1 MNKVYR
7 VIWSAA
13 YRSWIVANEF
23 AKGKQ
28 KSSSKSGIRPIQL
41 SKLTFLSKSFI
52 LLGLFSS
59 PLIFANNAIA
69 ACSAANASTFGQ
81 YLNDQTCSDITLT
94 GSINLSD
101 YQNGNA
107 YAISK
112 NIVGGQL
119 SSSSST
125 KFDFGS
131 RNNITISG
139 DYAINNGTSSS
150 SSIFARGGNAQ
161 NQVTLSFDGISLA
174 TDKSSTSSNNVMFY
188 VTDATSSINTV
199 FNNID
204 NITNMTL
211 GVLSYGTGAN
221 VGVAYLNGNSYSTSS
236 TGNTLNKFDANYLAG
251 YTYNQ
256 NIYSKITIG
265 SFTNS
270 NAEDAF
276 YSRANKQWINGS
288 KVDFTGHLD
297 FYGTGDNSS
306 YAYVF
311 WNKTN
316 DLQQNQLT
324 FKNGSDVSFNLDAKT
339 NFTSGDGSSGSHGYG
354 YSYVFEDGAI
364 FKLWSQQ
371 NVFGDATGNNVGIKI
386 GSYDKN
392 SGVFGSGAQI
402 IVAGVNG
409 AQLAGNGLTNIG
421 GSNYRLSSSLYSNSI
436 VNNGEYNADDVV
448 FNLASG
454 SNFNVSGIGINV
466 AKSEYLNNNLDVLT
480 TTKNNSGIY
489 IRSATNI
496 TAATGMNITH
506 NGSGEVFVKN
516 VANINTTTAGL
527 VLNSTSGNNMIV
539 DLTKEPN
546 DAQEGIINASSGNGI
561 IIGSNSASGNVN
573 LNITGGIFNLTG
585 SATGLNFQNS
595 STINSHV
602 ITGTTINL
610 ASGSTGQAI
619 SNGDSAVTLKGVNV
633 NVVDRTAFNE
643 ANLNNIVFA
652 QNDDN
657 QNNIIT
663 VTGDGLG
670 LNLNTNLS
678 AIKNSYLTINVT
690 DSSGNE
696 GTTGTGTAIL
706 IAGGLSSD
714 VITVTDNII
723 IKALDATAIKINGSN
738 ARTLV
743 NNSSITGN
751 IVFNNGNVK
760 NIISNNNLLDGGITA
775 GNGNNTLNLNNNS
788 TTTGAITL
796 GNGNNI
802 VNIGNSVEVASVT
815 TGSGT
820 NTFNLTGMESSS
832 INSIGT
838 LNAGSGTN
846 NSLNFIDSILTSNN
860 LTELKNFTNINL
872 TSSSFSL
879 LNKNNLASGK
889 VNIDEA
895 SSLSFT
901 STYNDTV
908 GVVLAGAG
916 DVNFTNG
923 ANVTLINDNSS
934 FSGLWNIASA
944 STVTTSNN
952 TQLGTAKA
960 QIDGVLNVS
969 QTSLNNALSGQGQ
982 INVNS
987 DNVAFN
993 FGSSVGDAFTGTV
1006 GLSDTIFTLSG
1017 DNTTALTNATL
1028 SLSSGSKTTVGASE
1042 QDIGNL
1048 TLDGGVII
1056 FNGNNT
1062 VSTNKLS
1069 TLASSI
1075 LQINKDNIPPSSVS
1089 QAGNLIDQSHGEIDQ
1104 LIIAQNS
1111 DSLDVNLLTLQD
1123 TNGNVLS
1130 NSTLHSIIEDGNT
1143 VAEATYDYSLVKAN
1157 GLGVSY
1163 QLIGLD
1169 LQSGKTLTLDTS
1181 SASNKTLTA
1190 QVSGVGN
1197 LMLNSDAA
1205 GIILDNSANS
1215 YTGATTVSSGKLI
1228 AGSDNAFGQTSALNI
1243 SASTSADIN
1252 GYKQTVGQLANS
1264 GSLAL
1269 TGGVLTVTNGGS
1281 SSGTLSGSGT
1291 LNITGGD
1298 LAVTTANAGLSAV
1311 TSIGSSASVS
1321 LSGSG
1326 TLGSGDV
1333 TLLGALNLAVA
1344 NTLGNNLSGSG
1355 TLNNNA
1361 AIVLTGN
1368 NSGFTGQHNIGSN
1381 GSLSVASIN
1390 NLGATTATV
1399 DLQDSTSVLNFN
1411 GVSGVISNQ
1420 LSGTS
1425 GTVNINNSADM
1436 SLRGNNSG
1444 FTGNY
1449 ALAGD
1454 STLTVSSTNN
1464 IGTSDVAIGAGS
1476 TLVLSDYNST
1486 ASTASELG
1494 NKLTG
1499 SGNLTLS
1506 NTQLTLSAS
1515 NSKASS
1521 LSGAI
1526 TLKDGSAL
1534 TVSSDSQLNTA
1545 ATIDIDSTTDSLN
1558 ITSSGAYTLNN
1569 GLSGQ
1574 GQINVSSGDA
1584 AFNFGSGAGS
1594 AFAGTVDLSDTVFTL
1609 SGDNT
1614 TALTDATLSLSSGSK
1629 TTVNGSRQ
1637 AVGNLTLNGG
1647 TIIFGTGNTITTD
1660 TLATSSNN
1668 TTVQVDVMA
1677 VDSENLLDQNQGSVK
1692 TLVYATESSGV
1703 DVSKITLQDLAGDT
1717 FDSNY
1722 TIDITQG
1729 SSVVAKGSYNYSV
1742 LNDSGL
1748 KVNYGLRQLALQSGQ
1763 TLTLDTSSAS
1773 NKTLTAQVSGAGN
1786 LSLTSD
1792 TTGLTLTNSAN
1803 SYTGATTVSSGKV
1816 IAGSDNAFGQTSALN
1831 ISASTSAD
1839 INGYKQTVGQ
1849 LVNSGS
1855 LALTGGALT
1864 VTNGGSSSGTL
1875 SGSGTLNITGG
1886 DLAVT
1891 TANAGLSAVTSI
1903 GSSASVSLSGSGTLG
1918 SGDVTLLGAL
1928 NLAVANTLGNN
1939 LSGSGTLNNNAA
1951 IVLTG
1956 NNSGFTG
1963 QHNIGSNGS
1972 LSVASINNLGATTA
1986 TVDLQD
1992 STSVLN
1998 FNGVSGVIS
2007 NQLSGTSGTVNI
2019 NNSADMSL
2027 RGNNSG
2033 FTGNYAL
2040 AGDSTLT
2047 VSSTNNIGTSDVAIG
2062 AGSTLVLSDYNSTAS
2077 TASELGNKLTGSGN
2091 LTLSNTQLT
2100 LSASNSKASSLS
2112 GAITLKDGSALTVS
2126 SDSQLNTAATIDID
2140 STTDSLNITS
2150 SGAYTLN
2157 NGLSGQGQI
2166 NVSSGD
2172 AAFNFGSGAG
2182 SAFAGTVDLSD
2193 TVFTLSGDNTT
2204 ALTDATLSL
2213 SSGSKTTVNG
2223 SRQAVGNLTLNGG
2236 TIIFGTGNT
2245 ITTDTLATSSNNTTV
2260 QVDVMAVDS
2269 ENLLDQNQGS
2279 VKTLVYATESSGVD
2293 VSKITLQDLAGDTF
2307 DSNYTI
2313 DITQGSSVVAKGS
2326 YNYSVLNDSGLK
2338 VNYGLRQLALQSGQT
2353 LTLDTSSASNKTLT
2367 AQVSGV
2373 GNLML
2378 NSDAAGI
2385 ILDNS
2390 ANSYTGATTVSS
2402 GKLIAGSDNAFG
2414 QTSALNISASTSA
2427 DINGYKQTV
2436 GQLVNSGSLALTGGA
2451 LTVTNGGSSS
2461 GTLSGSGTLNITGG
2475 DLAVTTANSGLSA
2488 VTSIGSS
2495 ASVSLS
2501 GSGTLG
2507 SGDVALLGALNLA
2520 VANTLGNNLSGSGML
2535 NNNAAIVLTGNN
2547 SGFTGQ
2553 HNIGSNGSL
2562 SVASINNLGA
2572 TTATVDLQDSTS
2584 VLNFNGVSGVISNQL
2599 SGTSGTVNINNS
2611 ADMSLRGNNSGFTGN
2626 YALAGDSTLTVSSTN
2641 NIGTSDVAI
2650 GAGSTLVLSDYN
2662 STASTASELGNKL
2675 TGSGNLT
2682 LSNTQLTLSASNSKA
2697 SSLSGAI
2704 TLKDGSALTVSSD
2717 SQLNTAATIDID
2729 STTDSLN
2736 ITSSGAYTLN
2746 NGLSGQGQINVSS
2759 GDAAFNFG
2767 SGAGSA
2773 FAGTVDLSDTVFTLS
2788 GDNTTAL
2795 TDATLSLSSGSK
2807 TTVNGSRQAVG
2818 NLTLNGGTIIFG
2830 TGNTIT
2836 TDTLATSSN
2845 NTTVQVDVMAVDSEN
2860 LLDQNQGSVKT
2871 LVYATESSGVDVSK
2885 ITLQDLAGDTFDS
2898 NYTIDITQ
2906 GSSVVAKGSYNYSV
2920 LNDSGLKVNYGLRQ
2934 LALQSGQTLT
2944 LDTSSASN
2952 KTLTAQVSGA
2962 GNLSLTSDTTGL
2974 TLTNSANSYTGA
2986 TTVSSGK
2993 LIAGSDNAFGQTSA
3007 LNISASTSADIN
3019 GYKQT
3024 VGQLANSGSLALT
3037 GGVLTVTNG
3046 GSSSGT
3052 LSGSGTLNI
3061 TGGDLAVTTANAG
3074 LSAVTSIGSSA
3085 SVSLSG
3091 SGTLGSG
3098 DVTLLGALNLAVANT
3113 LGNNL
3118 SGSGT
3123 LNNNAA
3129 IVLTGNNSGFTGQ
3142 HNIGSN
3148 GSLSVASINNLGAT
3162 TATVDLQDST
3172 SVLNFNGVSGV
3183 ISNQLSGTSGTVNI
3197 NNSADMSLRGNNSG
3211 FTGNYALA
3219 GDSTLTVSS
3228 TNNIGTSDVAIGAGS
3243 TLVLS
3248 DYNSTASTAS
3258 ELGNKLTGSGNLTLS
3273 NTQLTL
3279 SASNSKASSLSGAIT
3294 LKDGSALTVSSDS
3307 QLNTAATIDIDSTT
3321 DSLNITSSGAYTLNN
3336 GLSGQGQINVSSGD
3350 AAFNFGSGA
3359 GSAFA
3364 GTVDLSD
3371 TVFTL
3376 SGNNTTALTDATL
3389 RLSSG
3394 SKTTVGTSEQDISN
3408 LTLNGGV
3415 IVFNGDGTV
3424 STNKLA
3430 TSADSIVQI
3439 NKDNIPSNSASGA
3452 QNLLD
3457 QNHGETSQLI
3467 TAQNSDDLD
3476 VNQITL
3482 QDTDGNELSDSTL
3495 HSVVEDGN
3503 TVAEATYDYSLV
3515 KNSGLG
3521 VSYQL
3526 TGLDLQSGQTLTL
3539 DTSSASN
3546 KTLTAQVSGVGSL
3559 SLKSDTTGLTLT
3571 NSANSYTGATTVSSG
3586 KVIAGSDNAF
3596 GQTSALNISASTS
3609 ADINGYKQTVGQLAN
3624 SGSLALSGGALT
3636 VTNGGSSSGTLSGSG
3651 TLNITGGD
3659 LAITTANAGLSAV
3672 TNIGSNA
3679 SVSLSGNGTLG
3690 SGDVALL
3697 GQLNFNSDNDVIH
3710 NIAGSGTI
3718 ISNAAMNLTGD
3729 NSSFTGQHKIKHNST
3744 LTVSSAQNLG
3754 SDSVVVDLE
3763 DSASTLNFNGVIGNI
3778 AHTFT
3783 GAEGTVNINNNA
3795 DMSLIGN
3802 NSGFTGDYALA
3813 GNSTLT
3819 VSSTDNIGTS
3829 DVAISAGSTLVLSDY
3844 NGATATELANS
3855 LTGSGNLTL
3864 SNSQLTLSAS
3874 NSKASSL
3881 SGAITL
3887 KDGSALTV
3895 SRDSQLNT
3903 AATIDIDSTT
3913 DSLNIS
3919 SSGAYTLNNG
3929 LSGQGQIN
3937 VSSGDAAFNFGSSA
3951 GSAFAGIVDLSDTV
3965 FTLSGNNTT
3974 ALTDATLSLSSG
3986 SKTAVGTSEQDIS
3999 NLTLNGGVI
4008 VFNGDGTVSTNKL
4021 ATSANSIVQ
4030 INKDNIPSN
4039 SISQADN
4046 LLDQSL
4052 GEVSQLVT
4060 AQNSDSLNINQ
4071 ITLQDTNGIVISD
4084 STLRNIVEDGNTVA
4098 EATYDY
4104 SLVKNNGLGVS
4115 YQLTGLDLQSGETLT
4130 LNTSSATNKTLTAKV
4145 SGSGS
4150 LMLNSDASGMTLD
4163 NSANSYTGAT
4173 TVSSG
4178 KVIAGSDNAFGD
4190 TSTLNINSGA
4200 SIDFNSKIQT
4210 IGVLANTGEL
4220 ELSGA
4225 ELNIIHGGTSS
4236 GLLSG
4241 SGTLNI
4247 TGGDLSITSANENLS
4262 ATTNIETEASV
4273 SLSGAGTLGLGN
4285 VDILGQLNLNVNNAI
4300 ANNLSGSGI
4309 IYSHATVNLTG
4320 DNSYFTGQHSIEHNG
4335 SLSVASINNL
4345 GATTATVDLQDSTSV
4360 LNFNGVSGV
4369 ISNQLSGTSGTVN
4382 INNSADMSLRGNNS
4396 GFTGDYALAGNSTL
4410 TVSSTDNIGTSDV
4423 AISAGS
4429 TLVLSDYNGA
4439 TATELANSLTGSGNL
4454 TLSNSQLTLS
4464 ASNSKASSLSG
4475 AITLKDGSALTVSS
4489 DSQLNTAA
4497 TIDID
4502 STTDSLNI
4510 TSSGAYTLNNGLS
4523 GQGQINVSS
4532 GDAAFN
4538 FGSSAGSAF
4547 AGTVN
4552 LSDTVFTLSGDNT
4565 TALTDAT
4572 LSLSSGS
4579 KTTVGTSEQDISNLT
4594 LNGGVIVFNGDGSVN
4609 TNKLSTSAASIVQI
4623 NKNNIPP
4630 SSISQAD
4637 NLLDQSHGEVNQ
4649 LVTAQN
4655 SDSLN
4660 INQITLQDTHG
4671 NVLSDL
4677 TLHSIIEN
4685 GNTVAEATYDYSL
4698 VKNNGLGVSYQLTGL
4713 ALQSGQTLTLDTTNA
4728 TNKTLTAKVSGTGSL
4743 MLNSDAAG
4751 MTLENSFNSYTGA
4764 TTVSS
4769 GKVIAGSDNAF
4780 GQTATLNINS
4790 TASADLSG
4798 HEQSVGQLVNSGS
4811 LALSGGELTITNG
4824 GSSSGSLSGSGRII
4838 VNGGHLT
4845 VSNANNNLT
4854 ASTSINSGSSI
4865 SLSDAGTLGFGAID
4879 ISGNLNINNSNS
4891 LANVLTGTGS
4901 VNINANTSL
4910 SANNTSF
4917 TGNINVS
4924 NIASLTINDV
4934 NQLGSAL
4941 IDNDGSLLFNLAQSQ
4956 KMLNSITGSGDFIKN
4971 GTGVLTIDQTE
4982 AYTGKTDV
4990 NQGGL
4995 WINQGTTLGGSNAAN
5010 VTIAQGAT
5018 LSGSGIISGKV
5029 INYGNINVIADSTV
5043 TRLTTTPVSFVI
5055 NNDVDNYNTVNI
5067 SSGNIIGN
5075 TLTINGNYTG
5085 YNNAVININTDL
5097 GDNNNSQLDHLI
5109 ISGHAGGNT
5118 SIHIN
5123 DIGSISGA
5131 QTTVDGI
5138 KLIDN
5143 GSSDIGAFKLD
5154 NVVTKGAYE
5163 YVLNRNN
5170 SDQNW
5175 YLTSNNDIRPDF
5187 GDYIANMDAV
5197 SKSLLPSFGSKPSGA
5212 LAGGAGGLRSMDR
5225 IAKNDGE
5232 HLNSVWMIN
5241 TAGRSRGEAGGG
5253 QIRYHYNEFSSVIG
5267 IDHTFYNNESA
5278 LVLGAMTGTTYA
5290 KSSSENRNT
5299 SSDSSGSVNGNTF
5312 GIYASWFFDG
5322 DDPLSPFIDYYFS
5335 YGSYRNKVTSHGND
5349 TDKYRSNLFS
5359 YTVQGGYPIPI
5370 NDNWVIEP
5378 QAQISYLHYNI
5389 SNHRDHAG
5397 TNIGQSLDGHFIYRI
5412 GSYFYPMQG
5421 SIKPYAGVNLWV
5433 DNTQSSV
5440 KFDGTSLS
5448 SDKARL
5454 MVEGKL
5460 GMQAQLKDNF
5470 TISGEIN
5477 YRQGQHDSQNY
5488 SANIGLKYQF

>member
-69 ACSAANASTFGQ
+69 ACSATNASTFGQ

-150 SSIFARGGNAQ
+150 SAIFARGGNAQ

-288 KVDFTGHLD
+288 KVDFTGHLN

-696 GTTGTGTAIL
+696 GTTGTGTAIS

-760 NIISNNNLLDGGITA
+760 NIISNNNLLNGGITA
-775 GNGNNTLNLNNNS
+775 GNGDNTLNLNNNS

-1252 GYKQTVGQLANS
+1252 GYKQTVGQLVNS

-1269 TGGVLTVTNGGS
+1269 TGGALTVTNGGS

-1333 TLLGALNLAVA
+1333 ALLGALNLAVA

-1355 TLNNNA
+1355 MLNNNA

-1499 SGNLTLS
+1499 GGNLTLS

-1574 GQINVSSGDA
+1574 GQINVSSGNA

-1594 AFAGTVDLSDTVFTL
+1594 TFAGTVDLSDTVFTL

-1849 LVNSGS
+1849 LANSGS

-1891 TANAGLSAVTSI
+1891 TANTGLSAVTSI

-2126 SDSQLNTAATIDID
+2126 SDSQLSTAATIDID

-2223 SRQAVGNLTLNGG
+2223 SRQT
-2236 TIIFGTGNT
+2236 
-2245 ITTDTLATSSNNTTV
+2245 
-2260 QVDVMAVDS
+2260 
-2269 ENLLDQNQGS
+2269 
-2279 VKTLVYATESSGVD
+2279 
-2293 VSKITLQDLAGDTF
+2293 
-2307 DSNYTI
+2307 
-2313 DITQGSSVVAKGS
+2313 
-2326 YNYSVLNDSGLK
+2326 
-2338 VNYGLRQLALQSGQT
+2338 
-2353 LTLDTSSASNKTLT
+2353 
-2367 AQVSGV
+2367 
-2373 GNLML
+2373 
-2378 NSDAAGI
+2378 
-2385 ILDNS
+2385 
-2390 ANSYTGATTVSS
+2390 
-2402 GKLIAGSDNAFG
+2402 
-2414 QTSALNISASTSA
+2414 
-2427 DINGYKQTV
+2427 
-2436 GQLVNSGSLALTGGA
+2436 
-2451 LTVTNGGSSS
+2451 
-2461 GTLSGSGTLNITGG
+2461 
-2475 DLAVTTANSGLSA
+2475 
-2488 VTSIGSS
+2488 
-2495 ASVSLS
+2495 
-2501 GSGTLG
+2501 
-2507 SGDVALLGALNLA
+2507 
-2520 VANTLGNNLSGSGML
+2520 
-2535 NNNAAIVLTGNN
+2535 
-2547 SGFTGQ
+2547 
-2553 HNIGSNGSL
+2553 
-2562 SVASINNLGA
+2562 
-2572 TTATVDLQDSTS
+2572 
-2584 VLNFNGVSGVISNQL
+2584 
-2599 SGTSGTVNINNS
+2599 
-2611 ADMSLRGNNSGFTGN
+2611 
-2626 YALAGDSTLTVSSTN
+2626 
-2641 NIGTSDVAI
+2641 
-2650 GAGSTLVLSDYN
+2650 
-2662 STASTASELGNKL
+2662 
-2675 TGSGNLT
+2675 
-2682 LSNTQLTLSASNSKA
+2682 
-2697 SSLSGAI
+2697 
-2704 TLKDGSALTVSSD
+2704 
-2717 SQLNTAATIDID
+2717 
-2729 STTDSLN
+2729 
-2736 ITSSGAYTLN
+2736 
-2746 NGLSGQGQINVSS
+2746 
-2759 GDAAFNFG
+2759 
-2767 SGAGSA
+2767 
-2773 FAGTVDLSDTVFTLS
+2773 
-2788 GDNTTAL
+2788 
-2795 TDATLSLSSGSK
+2795 
-2807 TTVNGSRQAVG
+2807 VG

-2993 LIAGSDNAFGQTSA
+2993 VIVGSDNAFGQTSA

-3376 SGNNTTALTDATL
+3376 SGDNTTALTDATL

-3415 IVFNGDGTV
+3415 IVFTGDGTV
-3424 STNKLA
+3424 STNKLV

-3515 KNSGLG
+3515 KNNGLG

-3546 KTLTAQVSGVGSL
+3546 KTLTAQVSGVGNL

-3624 SGSLALSGGALT
+3624 SGSLALTGGVLT

-3895 SRDSQLNT
+3895 SSDSQLST

-3937 VSSGDAAFNFGSSA
+3937 VSSGDAAFNFGGSA
-3951 GSAFAGIVDLSDTV
+3951 GSAFAGTVDLSDTV
-3965 FTLSGNNTT
+3965 FTLSGDNTT

-3986 SKTAVGTSEQDIS
+3986 SKTTVGTSEQDIS

-4046 LLDQSL
+4046 LLDQSH
-4052 GEVSQLVT
+4052 GELSQLVT

-4150 LMLNSDASGMTLD
+4150 LMLNSDASGMTLE
-4163 NSANSYTGAT
+4163 NSSNSYTGAT
-4173 TVSSG
+4173 TVSNG
-4178 KVIAGSDNAFGD
+4178 KVIAGSDNAFGQ
-4190 TSTLNINSGA
+4190 TSALNISASTSADINGYKQTVGQLVNSG
-4200 SIDFNSKIQT
+4200 S
-4210 IGVLANTGEL
+4210 LALTG
-4220 ELSGA
+4220 GA
-4225 ELNIIHGGTSS
+4225 LTVTNGGSSS
-4236 GLLSG
+4236 GTLSG

-4247 TGGDLSITSANENLS
+4247 TGGDLAVTTANAGLS
-4262 ATTNIETEASV
+4262 AVTSIGSSASV
-4273 SLSGAGTLGLGN
+4273 SLSGSGTLGSGDVTLLGA
-4285 VDILGQLNLNVNNAI
+4285 LNLAVANTLG
-4300 ANNLSGSGI
+4300 NNLSGSGTLNNNAAI
-4309 IYSHATVNLTG
+4309 VLTG
-4320 DNSYFTGQHSIEHNG
+4320 NNSGFTGQHNIGSNG

-4396 GFTGDYALAGNSTL
+4396 GFTGNYALAGDSTL
-4410 TVSSTDNIGTSDV
+4410 TVSSTNNIGTSDV
-4423 AISAGS
+4423 AIGAGS

-4489 DSQLNTAA
+4489 DSQLSTAA

-4510 TSSGAYTLNNGLS
+4510 SSSGAYTLNNGLS

-4547 AGTVN
+4547 AGTVD
-4552 LSDTVFTLSGDNT
+4552 LSDTVFTLSGNNT

-4572 LSLSSGS
+4572 LRLSSGS

-4594 LNGGVIVFNGDGSVN
+4594 LNGGVIVFNGDGLVN

-4677 TLHSIIEN
+4677 TLHSIVEN

-4728 TNKTLTAKVSGTGSL
+4728 TNKILTAKVSGTGSL

-4956 KMLNSITGSGDFIKN
+4956 KMLNSITGSGGFIKN
-4971 GTGVLTIDQTE
+4971 GMGVLTIDQTE

-4995 WINQGTTLGGSNAAN
+4995 WINQGTTLGGSNAGN

-5421 SIKPYAGVNLWV
+5421 SIKPYAGVNLWI